1 MKTKAVA
8 CEKDIEDFF
17 CAFNQHNWDTV
28 FTYMSEDCIW
38 DASERRLRGRQEMIA
53 YWTKDHSAFAERLS
67 KPDKV
72 LFQDNMVYLQTK
84 IHLDFIQ
91 DSIFC
96 GKAYRKGEALDFT
109 CVDFYELDNE
119 GKIKSGIVFTK
130 FPHS

>member
-1 MKTKAVA
+1 
-8 CEKDIEDFF
+8 
-17 CAFNQHNWDTV
+17 
-28 FTYMSEDCIW
+28 MSEDCVW

-53 YWTKDHSAFAERLS
+53 YWTKDQSAFAERLS